1 MLDMGMWIHE
11 NPSIL
16 KQGRTKHAEPAV
28 VDDEEP

>member
-1 MLDMGMWIHE
+1 MLKMDMWIHE

-16 KQGRTKHAEPAV
+16 KQGKVKHTEPAA